1 MSIRQ
6 FIQKDNITM
15 LWEVIIDEEIFKF
28 LSRDIQAKI
37 YQLFLNNIQ
46 GFYENE
52 KISSTSLVN
61 MNKKY
66 ILLILNHIK
75 KNYQHQPSKITIHD
89 VPMKESITF
98 EEIQNDRR
106 SQFEKDLNRRQEE
119 FEDFMAVK
127 APPVP
132 EFSDKGKDKPI
143 KEMDKIL
150 KEIQAQRNYD
160 IEQINRSYNGN
171 VNQLDNWL
179 KSQETSLKGEKF
191 KSNDE
196 SQTSQSYSRFKF
208 LNPLITEQD
217 TSLSTKEKKNVS
229 FSNFE
234 EIKTFNIEDEE
245 DDNIF
250 TKLKKVNINQKE
262 EKNENITL
270 KLLEPSVFENQSNKT
285 ILEFDNENRVAK
297 LEREVKNLNSKIDK
311 ILELLNKN

>member
-191 KSNDE
+191 KPNDE

>member
-1 MSIRQ
+1 
-6 FIQKDNITM
+6 
-15 LWEVIIDEEIFKF
+15 
-28 LSRDIQAKI
+28 
-37 YQLFLNNIQ
+37 
-46 GFYENE
+46 
-52 KISSTSLVN
+52 
-61 MNKKY
+61 
-66 ILLILNHIK
+66 
-75 KNYQHQPSKITIHD
+75 
-89 VPMKESITF
+89 
-98 EEIQNDRR
+98 
-106 SQFEKDLNRRQEE
+106 
-119 FEDFMAVK
+119 
-127 APPVP
+127 
-132 EFSDKGKDKPI
+132 
-143 KEMDKIL
+143 MDKIL

-270 KLLEPSVFENQSNKT
+270 KLLEPSIFENQSNKT